1 MSYPVI
7 THWVSELVVSEGEEE
22 EITGLTFVV

>member
-7 THWVSELVVSEGEEE
+7 THWVSELVVSEEEE